1 MKTFALNFWFRAAS
15 GMLLGMTGLPAI
27 LAQNVVPVSING
39 DPANRIDLV
48 ILGDG
53 YTSAEL
59 PKFAADAAAFVSGAF
74 AQQPYNEYQRYFN
87 IRRIDVASQQSGASH
102 PELTSQ
108 IVNNAFGSTY
118 NCGGIVR
125 LICVNYSAV
134 SSAISI
140 LPQEERDLVLII
152 VNDPTYGGSG
162 GSFAVAS
169 THPDAVEIVLHELGH
184 AFGLLADEYGGPPPP
199 NCDDSV
205 EPFQA
210 DATKQTDRATTKW
223 GAWIDVSTPTPTFTT
238 GAGIPGL
245 YPGAAYCDNTLFR
258 PTYNSKM
265 RSLGMPFEQINTEQL
280 VRRYYSFTSPIDSI
294 QPASTSVSL
303 TKGDSQSFALV
314 TPLPLSHSLNF
325 VWKLDGAIVTLT
337 PGFVLNT
344 SNVSVGTHTVSVTVS
359 DPTSMVRNDPSGLLQ
374 EQGSW
379 NVVVAQTSLATPTV
393 TFTGAPASAAYRATF
408 IIGATTNASTAA
420 VITASGACSINGNT
434 VTMSSGTGTCSL
446 TANWAADSNYSAASL
461 TQSTT
466 AVKATPSVTFTGTP
480 ASAVYHATF
489 TVATTTNASTAAV
502 ITASGACSVN
512 GKTVTMTSG
521 TGTCSLTANWPADS
535 NYSAASA
542 ARSITA
548 AKAIPTVTFTGAPA
562 TAPNQATFTVAAT
575 TSASTAAVITATGA
589 CSINGTTVTMTSGA
603 GTCGLA
609 ANWAADSNY
618 SAASATQSTAATVA
632 STVGAAYGFNQGSGS
647 TATDSSGNGISG
659 TVQGTTWT
667 PSGKYG
673 KALSFNG
680 NSSYV
685 NLGNPSLLQSTGSMT
700 WSAWVFATGNPNDDG
715 QIISRSNDSSGWQLK
730 TSPDTGPRT
739 FGVAISANNSRTHR
753 YSTTVVRQN
762 NWYYVTGVYNAATR
776 TLDIYVNGVR
786 DNGVLIGTVPAS
798 QAVPSVNV
806 NIGRRPAGYYFK
818 GTIDEVRIYN
828 RALSQAE
835 IQADMATPIN

>member
-15 GMLLGMTGLPAI
+15 GMLLGMTGLPVN

-102 PELTSQ
+102 PELNPQ
-108 IVNNAFGSTY
+108 VIVNNAFGSTY

-184 AFGLLADEYGGPPPP
+184 SFGLLADEYGGPPPP

-210 DATKQTDRATTKW
+210 DATKQTDRASTKW
-223 GAWIDVSTPTPTFTT
+223 GAWIDVSTPIPTFTT
-238 GAGIPGL
+238 AAGIPGL
-245 YPGAAYCDNTLFR
+245 YPGARYCDNTLYR

-265 RSLGMPFEQINTEQL
+265 RSLNMPFEQINTEQL
-280 VRRYYSFTSPIDSI
+280 VLRYYAFASPIDSI
-294 QPASTSVSL
+294 QPAGTSVSL

-325 VWKLDGAIVTLT
+325 VWKLDGASVAFT

-359 DPTSMVRNDPSGLLQ
+359 DPTSMVRNDPAGLLQ

-379 NVVVAQTSLATPTV
+379 NVLVAQASLATPTV
-393 TFTGAPASAAYRATF
+393 TFTGAPASAAYRAPFTV
-408 IIGATTNASTAA
+408 GATTNASTAA

-434 VTMSSGTGTCSL
+434 VTMTSGTGTCSL

-480 ASAVYHATF
+480 ASAVYHAGF

-502 ITASGACSVN
+502 ITASGACSV
-512 GKTVTMTSG
+512 
-521 TGTCSLTANWPADS
+521 
-535 NYSAASA
+535 
-542 ARSITA
+542 
-548 AKAIPTVTFTGAPA
+548 
-562 TAPNQATFTVAAT
+562 
-575 TSASTAAVITATGA
+575 
-589 CSINGTTVTMTSGA
+589 NGTTVTMTSGA

-632 STVGAAYGFNQGSGS
+632 STVGAAYGFNQGSGT

-659 TVQGTTWT
+659 TLQGTTWT
-667 PSGKYG
+667 TSGKYG

-685 NLGNPSLLQSTGSMT
+685 NLGDPSLLQSTGSMT

-715 QIISRSNDSSGWQLK
+715 QIISRSNGSSGWQLK

-739 FGVAISANNSRTHR
+739 FGVAVSANNSLTQR

-762 NWYYVTGVYNAATR
+762 AWYYVTGVYNAATR